1 MGKGQRVGGHVDF
14 GDDFDAAVLGHELQV
29 AELLLRVVAV
39 ACCQAGEV
47 VAFEAESGVGAVPVV
62 LEVLFETVVVEMDL
76 ERVHLV
82 VRHDFHVVA
91 EVVDGEELAGAVDH
105 EAAHGIVGPVADV
118 AAGEGVVVALLA
130 DLEQGAGGPVDA
142 RRGGGVEDGAVADAH
157 AVAFGAELLVLAQG
171 EDDVAGLAFSGGHFE
186 ACAEHV
192 GIVGLQGFGH
202 FFKFGRAFGIDD
214 ARRRGGD
221 ELPRLAR
228 PCFQFGDDEGLG
240 VDLGVEPGGG
250 EQEKGGRQPDSVDFF
265 HKR

>member
-1 MGKGQRVGGHVDF
+1 MV
-14 GDDFDAAVLGHELQV
+14 E
-29 AELLLRVVAV
+29 E
-39 ACCQAGEV
+39 
-47 VAFEAESGVGAVPVV
+47 
-62 LEVLFETVVVEMDL
+62 LFETVVVQMDL
-76 ERVHLV
+76 EGVHLV
-82 VRHDFHVVA
+82 VRHHLHVVA
-91 EVVDGEELAGAVDH
+91 QVLDGEELAAAVDH
-105 EAAHGIVGPVADV
+105 EAAHGVVRPVAHV
-118 AAGEGVVVALLA
+118 AAGQGVVLALLA
-130 DLEQGAGGPVDA
+130 DLKQGAGGPVDA
-142 RRGGGVEDGAVADAH
+142 CRGGGVEHDVLAHAH
-157 AVAFGAELLVLAQG
+157 AVAFGAEFLVLAQG
-171 EDDVAGLAFSGGHFE
+171 QDDVAGLALSGGHFE
-186 ACAEHV
+186 ACAEEF